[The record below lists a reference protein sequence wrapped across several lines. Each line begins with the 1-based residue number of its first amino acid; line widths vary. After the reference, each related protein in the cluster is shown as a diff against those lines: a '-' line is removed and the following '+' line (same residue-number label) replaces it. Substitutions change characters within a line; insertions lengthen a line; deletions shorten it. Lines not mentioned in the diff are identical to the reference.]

1 MIFST
6 ITQEFLKLNVDITEL
21 PAQFSNN
28 IELKFVQDEVKFDGY
43 IPSVYASVFD
53 TKFIECSDVL
63 SNGGVLPIENG
74 IFKISNKI
82 LYKDGF
88 LAIGI
93 ILTKGDENVSVGP
106 VIYKINA
113 NVGGLSPLPPDE
125 GEWQQVVTLFVS
137 NYLDKWKLVN
147 LEPVINN
154 VNEAINTANTASQNA
169 NEALDTSNQTNELIN
184 SKLESGELKGE
195 PGKSILYG
203 EGVPT
208 DEIGNVGDMYV
219 KTSGDEPYPFYA
231 FFKTNEGWMP
241 SIKMQGV
248 DGTDT
253 LPIEAH
259 VFYPEDMPLPDGYE
273 VDECTLPA
281 DIIECNNGLNVEQ
294 MFNRPKQLLIN
305 NDFQINQRG
314 KNQYNFNSETFGLDC
329 WQHRQGSYYNA
340 IIVTQIDGGGC
351 HVQLGTDAG
360 AGLRQYVASSESCL
374 GKPYT
379 AVISIDGVVYKGTVK
394 MRTTNDPDYTGA
406 ISNDRFGV
414 FVFYDEAN
422 KYIVY
427 SLWVPEGNK
436 EFDINYVDLFE
447 GNIVYPHV
455 KEDCAIAL
463 QECQNRVIVYNEVML
478 PCNFSYIDKNYDSIS
493 ANLYLPT
500 NFKGQPNISYDTKE
514 MRSQHGGTTYTDF
527 TIAAKRLYGVN
538 IIRIIWKK
546 DSGTFPDTIKDAYV
560 YVKNLV
566 ISCELTL

>member
-1 MIFST
+1 MVT
-6 ITQEFLKLNVDITEL
+6 ITMNDDFTLNCDTNIIPAQHSSNISFRFEVPEEYKDAIVVPGYMYYDGCRKVESAIDNYSNGNFTLPANAFSKEGMLAIAFAITTGEETITTTIVEFEVRGSVNTSFSLPDETVWQNMLQNFMEQYMTKVYSSIIEDLIQKEQDHYQHTEELQLNVTGLIDNVNE
-21 PAQFSNN
+21 
-28 IELKFVQDEVKFDGY
+28 K
-43 IPSVYASVFD
+43 
-53 TKFIECSDVL
+53 
-63 SNGGVLPIENG
+63 IENG
-74 IFKISNKI
+74 DFIPN
-82 LYKDGF
+82 LQ
-88 LAIGI
+88 IG
-93 ILTKGDENVSVGP
+93 TV
-106 VIYKINA
+106 
-113 NVGGLSPLPPDE
+113 
-125 GEWQQVVTLFVS
+125 
-137 NYLDKWKLVN
+137 
-147 LEPVINN
+147 
-154 VNEAINTANTASQNA
+154 
-169 NEALDTSNQTNELIN
+169 
-184 SKLESGELKGE
+184 ESGETASATITGEKDNPLLNLILQKGEKGE
-195 PGKSILYG
+195 PG
-203 EGVPT
+203 
-208 DEIGNVGDMYV
+208 DVGLQGPPGP
-219 KTSGDEPYPFYA
+219 KGDNGGM
-231 FFKTNEGWMP
+231 TTH
-241 SIKMQGV
+241 IV
-248 DGTDT
+248 DT
-253 LPIEAH
+253 LPESGESTDIYFLTVGDNYIPF
-259 VFYPEDMPLPDGYE
+259 VF
-273 VDECTLPA
+273 
-281 DIIECNNGLNVEQ
+281 VEGKWIT
-294 MFNRPKQLLIN
+294 FSTVRPKQLLIN

-406 ISNDRFGV
+406 ISNDRFSV

>member
-1 MIFST
+1 MVT
-6 ITQEFLKLNVDITEL
+6 ITRKGLYLSVDDTT
-21 PAQFSNN
+21 
-28 IELKFVQDEVKFDGY
+28 
-43 IPSVYASVFD
+43 IPSQGS
-53 TKFIECSDVL
+53 SDVEVL
-63 SNGGVLPIENG
+63 FNNDTESYQDYLIEPRVGYYINGCPKSVVCKYTIDKKMIIIPKEAFNQNGVLVI
-74 IFKISNKI
+74 
-82 LYKDGF
+82 
-88 LAIGI
+88 AIA
-93 ILTKGDENVSVGP
+93 L
-106 VIYKINA
+106 
-113 NVGGLSPLPPDE
+113 
-125 GEWQQVVTLFVS
+125 
-137 NYLDKWKLVN
+137 
-147 LEPVINN
+147 INN
-154 VNEAINTANTASQNA
+154 NDSNHIEVTKPISFEVSKAPNEAIVLPNDDTWQTAVDNLVEQLFNKDYAPQFNEALDEIKEAVKTANTASQNA

-184 SKLESGELKGE
+184 NKLESGELKGE
-195 PGKSILYG
+195 AGKSILYG

-219 KTSGDEPYPFYA
+219 KTSGDDPYPFYA

-259 VFYPEDMPLPDGYE
+259 VFYPEDMPLPEGYE

-329 WQHRQGSYYNA
+329 WQHRQGNYSNA

-351 HVQLGTDAG
+351 HVRLGTDSG

-394 MRTTNDPDYTGA
+394 MRTINDPDYIGA

-414 FVFYDEAN
+414 SVFYDEAN
-422 KYIVY
+422 KYIAY

-463 QECQNRVIVYNEVML
+463 QECQNRVIVYNELTL
-478 PCNFSYIDKNYDSIS
+478 PCDFSYIDKDYDSII

-514 MRSQHGGTTYTDF
+514 MGNYHDLIKYTDF
-527 TIAAKRLYGVN
+527 SIWSKKLYGAN
-538 IIRIIWKK
+538 IIRIVWKK
-546 DSGTFPDTIKDAYV
+546 DSGTFHDTIKDAYV
-560 YVKNLV
+560 YMKNLV
-566 ISCELTL
+566 ISCEETL